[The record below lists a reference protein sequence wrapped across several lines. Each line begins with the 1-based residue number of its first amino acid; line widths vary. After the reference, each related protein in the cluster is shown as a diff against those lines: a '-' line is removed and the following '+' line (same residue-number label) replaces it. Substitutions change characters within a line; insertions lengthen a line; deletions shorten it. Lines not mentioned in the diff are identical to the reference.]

1 MILQRSLME
10 KDTMMREVTLGDFPG
25 GGAQPHFLIAGPC
38 VIESEQ
44 IVLDTAFQVAEI
56 AQSVGF
62 PYLFKSSYD
71 KANRSS
77 HSFLPGAW
85 DSRRPGHSPKSERTG
100 SRTRPDGRSQC

>member
-1 MILQRSLME
+1 ME

-38 VIESEQ
+38 VIENEQ
-44 IVLDTAFQVAEI
+44 VVLDTAFQLAEVAQ
-56 AQSVGF
+56 AVGF

-77 HSFLPGAW
+77 IHSYRGPGIQEGLAIP
-85 DSRRPGHSPKSERTG
+85 SKK
-100 SRTRPDGRSQC
+100 